1 MTWVNVV
8 VQGVLL
14 GGFYALLACGLSI
27 MFGVMRIINLAHG
40 DLAVLGAY
48 LVWLLLAHLDVPPY
62 AALVV
67 VVPAMLAVGFVL
79 QIGVL
84 DRSLRSGMLTPLLS
98 TFGLSVVIQ
107 NLLLIAFSP
116 DVRSLGGS
124 AGALTTASL
133 RLSDELSVPVLG
145 LVILATALLIVGGL
159 QLYLDRTRGG
169 AAWRAA
175 SQDPEVA
182 GLVGIDARTVYATAT
197 AVAVAIAA
205 VGGVFLGIR
214 STFDPVSG
222 PTQLIFAF
230 EAVVI
235 GGLGSLRGTLVG
247 GVALGVAQAA
257 GAAIN
262 PQYAVLAGHL
272 VFLAALVV
280 RGSGARLLPI
290 PRRAAA

>member
-1 MTWVNVV
+1 VTWVNAV

-14 GGFYALLACGLSI
+14 GGFYVLLACGLSI

-48 LVWLLLAHLDVPPY
+48 LIWLLLAHANVPPY
-62 AALVV
+62 VGLVV
-67 VVPAMLAVGFVL
+67 MVPVMLAVGYVL
-79 QIGVL
+79 QVAVL
-84 DRSLRSGMLTPLLS
+84 DRSLRSGVLTPLLS

-124 AGALTTASL
+124 AGAITTASW
-133 RLSDELSVPVLG
+133 RVSSDLSLPLLG
-145 LVILATALLIVGGL
+145 LLILAVALLIVGGL

-169 AAWRAA
+169 AVWRAA
-175 SQDPEVA
+175 SQDPDVA
-182 GLVGIDARTVYATAT
+182 GLVGIDARAVYASAT

-205 VGGVFLGIR
+205 VGGLFLAIR

-235 GGLGSLRGTLVG
+235 GGMGSLRGTLLG
-247 GVALGVAQAA
+247 GLVLGVAQAV
-257 GAAIN
+257 GAQVN

-272 VFLAALVV
+272 VFLAVLVT
-280 RGSGARLLPI
+280 RGGLLAGQRVAR
-290 PRRAAA
+290 

>member
-1 MTWVNVV
+1 VTWVNAV
-8 VQGVLL
+8 VQGVML

-48 LVWLLLAHLDVPPY
+48 LVWLLLAHVNVPPY
-62 AALVV
+62 AALVL
-67 VVPAMLAVGFVL
+67 VVPAMLAAGYAL
-79 QIGVL
+79 QVGVL
-84 DRSLRSGMLTPLLS
+84 DRSLRSGVLTPLLS

-124 AGALTTASL
+124 AGAVTTASL
-133 RLSDELSVPVLG
+133 RISGELSVPLLG
-145 LVILATALLIVGGL
+145 LLILAVAVLVIGGL
-159 QLYLDRTRGG
+159 QLYLYRTRAG

-182 GLVGIDARTVYATAT
+182 GLVGIDARAVYARAT

-205 VGGVFLGIR
+205 VGGVFLAVR

-235 GGLGSLRGTLVG
+235 GGMGSLRGTLLG
-247 GVALGVAQAA
+247 GIVLGVAQAV
-257 GAAIN
+257 GAQVN

-272 VFLAALVV
+272 VFLAVLATRGGLV
-280 RGSGARLLPI
+280 AAQ
-290 PRRAAA
+290 RRAT

>member
-1 MTWVNVV
+1 VTWVNAV

-14 GGFYALLACGLSI
+14 GGFYVLLACGLSI
-27 MFGVMRIINLAHG
+27 MFGVMRIVNLAHG

-48 LVWLLLAHLDVPPY
+48 LVWLLLAHVAVPPY
-62 AALVV
+62 VGLVV
-67 VVPAMLAVGFVL
+67 VVPAMLAVGYVL
-79 QIGVL
+79 QVGVL
-84 DRSLRSGMLTPLLS
+84 DRSLRSGVLTPLLS

-124 AGALTTASL
+124 AGAITTASW
-133 RLSDELSVPVLG
+133 RVSGDLSVPLLG
-145 LVILATALLIVGGL
+145 LLILAVALLVVGGL
-159 QLYLDRTRGG
+159 QLYLDHTRGG
-169 AAWRAA
+169 AVWRAA
-175 SQDPEVA
+175 SQDPDVA
-182 GLVGIDARTVYATAT
+182 GLVGIDARAVYAAAT

-205 VGGVFLGIR
+205 VGGMFLAIR

-235 GGLGSLRGTLVG
+235 GGMGSLRGTLLG
-247 GVALGVAQAA
+247 GLVLGVAQAV
-257 GAAIN
+257 GAQVD

-272 VFLAALVV
+272 VFLAVLVT
-280 RGSGARLLPI
+280 RGGLLAGQRVAR
-290 PRRAAA
+290 

>member
-1 MTWVNVV
+1 
-8 VQGVLL
+8 
-14 GGFYALLACGLSI
+14 
-27 MFGVMRIINLAHG
+27 MRIINLAHG

-48 LVWLLLAHLDVPPY
+48 LVWLLLAHLAVPPY

-79 QIGVL
+79 QVGIL
-84 DRSLRSGMLTPLLS
+84 HRSLRSGMLTPLLS

-124 AGALTTASL
+124 AGAVTTASL
-133 RLSDELSVPVLG
+133 RLSADLSVPVLG
-145 LVILATALLIVGGL
+145 LLILATAVLIVVGL
-159 QLYLDRTRGG
+159 QLYLDHTRGG

-205 VGGVFLGIR
+205 VGGLFLAVR

-247 GVALGVAQAA
+247 GVVLGVAQTV
-257 GAAIN
+257 GAQLN

-272 VFLAALVV
+272 VFLAALAARAGAV
-280 RGSGARLLPI
+280 RAVAGQLRVAS
-290 PRRAAA
+290 

>member
-1 MTWVNVV
+1 MTWVNAV

-48 LVWLLLAHLDVPPY
+48 LVWLLLARAGVPPY
-62 AALVV
+62 AALAVV
-67 VVPAMLAVGFVL
+67 LPAMLAVGYLL
-79 QIGVL
+79 QVGVL
-84 DRSLRSGMLTPLLS
+84 DRSLRSGVLTPLLS

-133 RLSDELSVPVLG
+133 RVSDDLSVPALG
-145 LVILATALLIVGGL
+145 LVILGTAVVIVVAL

-175 SQDPEVA
+175 SQDAEVA
-182 GLVGIDARTVYATAT
+182 GLVGIDARAVYAAAT

-205 VGGVFLGIR
+205 VGGLFLAVR

-235 GGLGSLRGTLVG
+235 GGMGSLRGTLLG
-247 GVALGVAQAA
+247 GIVLGVAQAL
-257 GAAIN
+257 GAQVD

-272 VFLAALVV
+272 VFLAVLVT
-280 RGSGARLLPI
+280 RGGLLAAQRGAR
-290 PRRAAA
+290 